1 MQIRVSKHGIN
12 FWQPRFSESAYSNCL
27 KKSSCQAVLK
37 NALKHWNFKLFI
49 QSNSKTL
56 THVFCFWDFYKVWSV
71 WGAFCPETS
80 FQTFWKDHKGIN
92 PSSLPPCKASLVE
105 KIKRSHFVAS
115 VWKRATLSDTVVLD
129 PEEYGWK
136 LQDGHYVINWYDGQQ
151 VPDDIY
157 EKLENLVNHDDEDD
171 IYASSCPSSD

>member
-1 MQIRVSKHGIN
+1 MFSAFGISTRFDLFEEHFAPKRRSKPFEKI
-12 FWQPRFSESAYSNCL
+12 
-27 KKSSCQAVLK
+27 
-37 NALKHWNFKLFI
+37 
-49 QSNSKTL
+49 
-56 THVFCFWDFYKVWSV
+56 
-71 WGAFCPETS
+71 
-80 FQTFWKDHKGIN
+80 KGIN

-115 VWKRATLSDTVVLD
+115 VWKRATLPDTVVLD

-157 EKLENLVNHDDEDD
+157 EKLENLVNHDDDEKVEDD
-171 IYASSCPSSD
+171 ICISAHLMNQKVQRMSLEVKVSWV